1 MQSPNRILVPV
12 DFSDPSLAALRYA
25 TALGAQLG
33 ASVDV
38 LHVWDPPRDV
48 ESRTKLLVEFAKS
61 DEGHKMMEW
70 LSSFEQDSQVETRG
84 RIAPGG
90 EVGVTDAILREVE
103 CGDYDLVVMG
113 AHPHHGFWRLLKG
126 GVTDEVVRRAPCPV
140 LTIRAEDF
148 PPPDWT
154 DFEEADGAVPAG
166 PV

>member
-48 ESRTKLLVEFAKS
+48 ESRNKLLVEFAKS

-70 LSSFEQDSQVETRG
+70 LSSFEQDTQVETRG

-90 EVGVTDAILREVE
+90 EAGVSETILREVE
-103 CGDYDLVVMG
+103 SGDYDLVVMG
-113 AHPHHGFWRLLKG
+113 AHPHHGFWRILG
-126 GVTDEVVRRAPCPV
+126 GGITDDIVRRAPCPV
-140 LTIRAEDF
+140 LTIRAGDF
-148 PPPDWT
+148 PPEDWT
-154 DFEEADGAVPAG
+154 DVGAADRAVSAA

>member
-12 DFSDPSLAALRYA
+12 DFSDPARAALRYA
-25 TALGAQLG
+25 AALGAQLG

-38 LHVWDPPRDV
+38 LHVWDPPREA

-70 LSSFEQDSQVETRG
+70 LSSFEQDSQVEPRG

-90 EVGVTDAILREVE
+90 EAGVSDTILREVE
-103 CGDYDLVVMG
+103 SGDYDLVVMG
-113 AHPHHGFWRLLKG
+113 THPHHGFWHLLRG

-140 LTIRAEDF
+140 LTIRADDL

-154 DFEEADGAVPAG
+154 DTGDADGAVPAA